1 MFIFS
6 RGLTASSADF
16 DCVVA
21 RGVVVVG
28 TSKQPFFFFL
38 DIEISTAIKQHE
50 QRHRHFVVD
59 LLPRHD
65 EFLFTMSNHLS
76 IYYRLSLNCLWPIP
90 LFQQHVILDLCFPF
104 IG

>member
-1 MFIFS
+1 MLVLSNAHITHPFI
-6 RGLTASSADF
+6 RPTIAYRL
-16 DCVVA
+16 VA
-21 RGVVVVG
+21 NNH
-28 TSKQPFFFFL
+28 FFFL

-76 IYYRLSLNCLWPIP
+76 IYYRLSINCLWPIP
-90 LFQQHVILDLCFPF
+90 LFQQHVILDLCF
-104 IG
+104 ILL